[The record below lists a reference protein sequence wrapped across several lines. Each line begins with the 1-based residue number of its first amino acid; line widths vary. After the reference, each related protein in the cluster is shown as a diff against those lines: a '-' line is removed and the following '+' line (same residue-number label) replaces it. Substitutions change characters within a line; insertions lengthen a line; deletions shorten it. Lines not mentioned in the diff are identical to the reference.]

1 MRLLCCAAWEHI
13 KNRMKAHRHLPLM
26 PTLRALF
33 LNLVLQI
40 ILIAPHFVVGTRVLF
55 MLE

>member
-40 ILIAPHFVVGTRVLF
+40 ILIAPHFVVGTHVLF